1 MTATRKTYVGERR
14 FSGAPEVRVV
24 CSEPGRL
31 RDSYPL
37 PLLAGQPGM
46 PNHSPTGHEWAYG
59 GSGPA
64 QLAHDLLHDLLG
76 KSPSPA
82 LYHGVKWKVIARLSH
97 AQWQLTDEEVLAA
110 VAAVEDGDETQQ

>member
-1 MTATRKTYVGERR
+1 MPQKTYIGERR
-14 FSGAPEVRVV
+14 HSGGVEVRVV

-31 RDSYPL
+31 RESYPL

-76 KSPSPA
+76 RSPSPE
-82 LYHGVKWKVIARLSH
+82 LYHAVKWRVIAKLPPGE
-97 AQWQLTDEEVLAA
+97 WQLAADEVLAA
-110 VAAVEDGDETQQ
+110 VAAVGEDV